1 MNRYFIIDLLMVM
14 VSCYVVYGIG
24 NYQLFPNIPEVNAMV
39 VCIFAMMFAV
49 YGIFNMTV
57 KIIGYLNARK

>member
-1 MNRYFIIDLLMVM
+1 MNKYFITDLLMVIC
-14 VSCYVVYGIG
+14 SCYVVYAIG
-24 NYQLFPNIPEVNAMV
+24 NYQLFPDIPEVNAMM
-39 VCIFAMMFAV
+39 VCVFAMMFAV